1 MAKFDVEMATHS
13 YNTFRGSVSG
23 VHYAKLTLPAD
34 TVTAPAP
41 VLVNLHGGF
50 WKTDW
55 GLTNLPT
62 AELLKAFGDGVATW
76 DVEYAR
82 VDQADPASSAAGGGW
97 PHSNLDCLAALNALA
112 ELPPAVLS
120 RLDLRRVYLCGHS
133 AGAHLALWLG
143 LVSRLDAPELERL
156 SELIGALAGDAAAT
170 AARMGVDHTSISIR
184 GIACLAPVTSLAAC
198 CTAGLSDFHDAG
210 LNFLWRL
217 GSASSAL
224 NQPNAAASGQMGAAC
239 PLALWTELATLCEER
254 ADGFIQSP
262 TATASQPPLRLL
274 LSHGLDDVD
283 VPPSLSF
290 ALAAAAWS
298 HPQPP
303 PIWLQLLPS
312 CDHYAIA
319 GLGTPL
325 ERGEQDAAA
334 AAALAATRRGQPLP
348 PDDVAAAGQ
357 PWARVAAAL
366 RALMLEEDATLTAL
380 CCPSRDQAEALIK
393 KAAPHTCA
401 RHTIGLICSRDAKF
415 GEWAAAEPASAAAM
429 ARGLRKWYEWV
440 GESCPPDVREW
451 MDARAAGTTPVI
463 GAI

>member
-1 MAKFDVEMATHS
+1 MSALLAKFDVEMATHS

-34 TVTAPAP
+34 TVTTPAP

-62 AELLKAFGDGVATW
+62 AELLKAFGDGVAAW

-217 GSASSAL
+217 GSTSSAL

-303 PIWLQLLPS
+303 PIWLQLLLHAIITPS
-312 CDHYAIA
+312 
-319 GLGTPL
+319 P
-325 ERGEQDAAA
+325 
-334 AAALAATRRGQPLP
+334 ALARHSSAASRMRRPPPRSLRHDAVSRCRRTMLPPPANRGRASPPLCVLLCWRRTQRSRPCAARRAIRRRRSSKRRRLTRARATRL
-348 PDDVAAAGQ
+348 A
-357 PWARVAAAL
+357 
-366 RALMLEEDATLTAL
+366 
-380 CCPSRDQAEALIK
+380 S
-393 KAAPHTCA
+393 
-401 RHTIGLICSRDAKF
+401 
-415 GEWAAAEPASAAAM
+415 SAAATPSL
-429 ARGLRKWYEWV
+429 ASGPRRSPRRRRRWRAGC
-440 GESCPPDVREW
+440 ESGTSGW
-451 MDARAAGTTPVI
+451 ARAARPMCASGWTRERRARRP
-463 GAI
+463 